1 MPLKLS
7 DSELDA
13 VMSACRPLDRDQ
25 RDQFLLAV
33 AHALSGQ
40 EIGPGTVHRVVAEQQ
55 QRFLKSPELDL
66 SHGGQSKYR

>member
-1 MPLKLS
+1 MSPLKLS

-13 VMSACRPLDRDQ
+13 VMRAARPIDAADRDS
-25 RDQFLLAV
+25 FLRAV

-40 EIGPGTVHRVVAEQQ
+40 EIGPGTVHRVVAELQ

-66 SHGGQSKYR
+66 GTRQGKYR